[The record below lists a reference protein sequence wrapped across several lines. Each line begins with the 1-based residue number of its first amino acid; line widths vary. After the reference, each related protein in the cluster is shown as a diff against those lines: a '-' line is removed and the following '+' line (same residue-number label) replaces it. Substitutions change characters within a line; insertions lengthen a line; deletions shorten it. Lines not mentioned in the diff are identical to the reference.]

1 MIVLHAASVE
11 ANTHA
16 KTKAQVKDFAIQRP
30 VAWHALSWTSWEVK
44 L

>member
-16 KTKAQVKDFAIQRP
+16 KTKAQVKDFAIGG
-30 VAWHALSWTSWEVK
+30 HALSWTSWEVK